1 MPRVKGGVHTRAR
14 HKKVMKAARGHRA
27 GRSRVY
33 KRARTSV
40 MKAMVYAYVHRRNK
54 KREYR
59 SLWIARINA
68 AARALGVKYSQLI
81 AWMTK
86 AEIGL
91 DRRALADL
99 AIHHP
104 DDFAAVVSH
113 ARQAAGA

>member
-33 KRARTSV
+33 KRAITSV

-54 KREYR
+54 KREFR

-68 AARALGVKYSQLI
+68 AARQLGVKYSQLI
-81 AWMTK
+81 AWLGK

-99 AIHHP
+99 ALNHP
-104 DDFAAVVSH
+104 ADFAAVV
-113 ARQAAGA
+113 ARAREASAA